1 MSTQSSEISL
11 TNLMSSVHPLGLFA
25 VIPYELRNEIYRYLF
40 PSRLVVYG
48 RNKATVNYQAV
59 DTLHQA
65 ILQTSR
71 LISEEAMNVFY
82 SETIFH
88 YAFECEC
95 YEHGPLPSIKLRQR
109 MANVVVTIPCGYWG
123 HVQHLGFFF
132 RGLGSAGDE
141 SPVKNT
147 LHISLTDA
155 PRDMP
160 RIGYTGFFDHLEA
173 LRSFRNVVIEVN
185 WLTYYSDYLLNVVH
199 DISEADEKHLE
210 NYLGVVLAQIEGK
223 VAKVLKVH
231 DKPKMG
237 PRKGLAY
244 ARCMVM
250 HPRERR
256 VKQEFWADTLLEAG
270 EVE

>member
-1 MSTQSSEISL
+1 
-11 TNLMSSVHPLGLFA
+11 MSSVHPLSTLA
-25 VIPYELRNEIYRYLF
+25 MIPYELRNEIYRYLF
-40 PSRLVVYG
+40 PSRLVAYG
-48 RNKATVNYQAV
+48 RNKAMVNYQAV
-59 DTLHQA
+59 GTLHRA
-65 ILQTSR
+65 ILRTSR
-71 LISEEAMNVFY
+71 LVSEEAMNVFY

-88 YAFECEC
+88 YGFDCEL
-95 YEHGPLPSIKLRQR
+95 YEHGRLPSLNLRQR
-109 MANVVVTIPCGYWG
+109 MGNVVVTIPCGYWE
-123 HVQHLGFFF
+123 HVQHLGNFF
-132 RGLGSAGDE
+132 RGLCSAGDE

-147 LHISLTDA
+147 LHISLINA

-173 LRSFRNVVIEVN
+173 LRSIRNVVIEVN
-185 WLTYYSDYLLNVVH
+185 WLTYYSDSLLTEVH
-199 DISEADEKHLE
+199 DISEVDKERLD
-210 NYLGVVLAQIEGK
+210 NFLGVVLAQIEGK
-223 VAKVLKVH
+223 VSKVLKMS

-256 VKQEFWADTLLEAG
+256 VKQDRWADRLLEVG